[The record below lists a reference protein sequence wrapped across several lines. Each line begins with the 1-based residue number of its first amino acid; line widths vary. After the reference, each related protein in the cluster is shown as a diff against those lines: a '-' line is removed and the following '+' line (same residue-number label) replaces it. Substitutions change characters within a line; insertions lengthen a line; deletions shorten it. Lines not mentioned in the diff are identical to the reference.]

1 MAVEIKCKLVE
12 KLQIESGNTA
22 RGPWCKQNFVVETI
36 ESYPRKICM
45 NVWGDDKVS
54 ELRAYNPGE
63 TLNIS
68 VNIESREY
76 NGRWYT
82 DVRAW
87 RIQKEVPSTGQP
99 YGSDMAC
106 AATVPADPFMGA
118 GTDGEEGDL
127 PF

>member
-63 TLNIS
+63 ICK
-68 VNIESREY
+68 Y
-76 NGRWYT
+76 
-82 DVRAW
+82 
-87 RIQKEVPSTGQP
+87 
-99 YGSDMAC
+99 
-106 AATVPADPFMGA
+106 
-118 GTDGEEGDL
+118 
-127 PF
+127 